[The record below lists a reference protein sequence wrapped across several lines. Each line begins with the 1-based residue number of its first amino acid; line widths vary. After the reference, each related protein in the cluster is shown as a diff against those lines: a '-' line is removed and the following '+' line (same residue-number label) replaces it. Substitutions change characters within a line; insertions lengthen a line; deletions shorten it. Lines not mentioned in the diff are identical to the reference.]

1 MIQPPL
7 SLLPKNKIMASGGF
21 LKTLHAE
28 CRNRQALFPDTPMS
42 SAQASRPWV
51 LAKGYGRTYHA
62 VDTASGDL
70 LFFLF
75 LPWLCSMTLDKS
87 QPPLC
92 SLTSNISSNTACFLL
107 CLVAHLCPTLFD
119 TMDCSPPGSSIH
131 GDFPGK
137 DTGVG

>member
-1 MIQPPL
+1 
-7 SLLPKNKIMASGGF
+7 
-21 LKTLHAE
+21 
-28 CRNRQALFPDTPMS
+28 MS

-137 DTGVG
+137 DTGVGCHAFPQGIFPTQGLNPGLNCRQILYHLNHQGSPCFLRPF